1 MLNLKISTYIGI
13 NKLINIF
20 YFWLEKYVIIYRKF
34 KSIERKKL
42 EFLLVLFLFPPLYC
56 QWGNEVSINL
66 LIHKY
71 LVFTTCL
78 LYDVTVLDER
88 RKQREARCG
97 FSLPILVARGSL
109 LIIFEYYN
117 LCRIAVFF
125 AKGGK
130 KCLQSAQCASEIFLK
145 FQHHPFLPKRYKYMS
160 HK

>member
-1 MLNLKISTYIGI
+1 M
-13 NKLINIF
+13 INIF
-20 YFWLEKYVIIYRKF
+20 YFWLENYVIIYRKF

-97 FSLPILVARGSL
+97 FSLPILVARSSL

-117 LCRIAVFF
+117 LCRIAVFLQRV
-125 AKGGK
+125 AKNVFS
-130 KCLQSAQCASEIFLK
+130 LLSVPQRYFLNSNITHFFLK
-145 FQHHPFLPKRYKYMS
+145 DINICPINKMFPIFTKT
-160 HK
+160 